1 MYGLQLSTQLSV
13 TDILKLEP
21 KAAGE
26 TWKYHLTKLKAL
38 VCVLGRQEAK
48 WMKIFK
54 KEFILCSLPR
64 LTRYSI

>member
-1 MYGLQLSTQLSV
+1 MVLGCGLVFKKYVRLLTYGLQLSIQLSD

-38 VCVLGRQEAK
+38 VCVLGQKEAR
-48 WMKIFK
+48 WMNNI
-54 KEFILCSLPR
+54 
-64 LTRYSI
+64 